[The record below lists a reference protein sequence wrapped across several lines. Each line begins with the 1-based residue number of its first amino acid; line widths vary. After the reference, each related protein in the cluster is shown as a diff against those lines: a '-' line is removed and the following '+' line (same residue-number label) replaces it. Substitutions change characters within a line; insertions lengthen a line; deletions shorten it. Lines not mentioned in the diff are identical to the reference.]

1 MRIYI
6 VECDEEKHKYLKL
19 CFGDLENVTL
29 ICDDICNFLKN
40 EKVECVVSPAN
51 AFGLMDGGYD
61 LALTKWYGEQLQ
73 ERVQKYIL
81 EHYYG
86 EQPVGTSFII
96 DAGKDEQKFIHTPTM
111 RLPQVIKEEKIIYQC
126 MRTTLMLAIEN
137 NIESIAIPMFG
148 GTAGAVSPLKIARM
162 MREAYD
168 QINDI
173 PSEINWD
180 YATKRMF
187 KYLES

>member
-61 LALTKWYGEQLQ
+61 LALTKWYGEHLQ